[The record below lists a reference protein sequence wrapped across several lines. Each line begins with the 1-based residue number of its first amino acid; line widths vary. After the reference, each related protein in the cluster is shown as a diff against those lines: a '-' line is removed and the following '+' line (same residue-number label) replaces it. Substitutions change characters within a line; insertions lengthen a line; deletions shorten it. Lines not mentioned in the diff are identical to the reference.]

1 MYSRMGRRWLIIAPL
16 CVALAFAGIVT
27 AQRQIDGMKQKAFYD
42 ELLYLP
48 NEKLLNH
55 FTAGMSSIIADF
67 LWIRCVHYTAQ
78 HFKGDGKFTWLNHMC
93 NMITRL
99 DPYFAAVYRYGGIF
113 LAALKADDDAGIDL
127 LKRGMVRNPDAWEL
141 PYEIA
146 MTYLLNRGDQPD
158 SPIHAARY
166 LAMAVETGKAPAFVA
181 DVASSLQGAHN
192 LTDIERAMWE
202 KTRTSEDP
210 FLRDLAQRKL
220 VELDLRGTCAALDRA
235 IQAYTA
241 RFNRPPRTLEDLVA
255 GRVIDPIPADPFGG
269 TFFIDSTG
277 AAQNTTVLDSRVER
291 TRNALR
297 TAINAYNKTQGR
309 WLASLQ
315 DLVTAHI
322 MDALPPHPYTN
333 RTWQYDP
340 GTGEIN

>member
-1 MYSRMGRRWLIIAPL
+1 MLSRRAIIAPL
-16 CVALAFAGIVT
+16 CVALAFAGIIA
-27 AQRQIDGMKQKAFYD
+27 AQRKIDAVKHKAFYD

-55 FTAGMSSIIADF
+55 FTAGMSSVIADV
-67 LWIRCVHYTAQ
+67 LWIRCIHYTAQ

-93 NMITRL
+93 NMTTRL
-99 DPYFAAVYRYGGIF
+99 DPHFAAVYRYGGIF

-127 LKRGMVRNPDAWEL
+127 LERGMVRNPDAWEL

-192 LTDIERAMWE
+192 LTDIERAMWD
-202 KTRTSEDP
+202 KTLANGDP
-210 FLRDLAQRKL
+210 FLRDLAERKL
-220 VELDLRGTCAALDRA
+220 VELNLRETCAALDKA
-235 IQAYTA
+235 VSIYAT
-241 RFNRPPRTLEDLVA
+241 RFNHPPRTLEELVS
-255 GRVIDPIPADPFGG
+255 GRIIDALPADPLGG
-269 TFFIDSTG
+269 TFFIDAKGSV
-277 AAQNTTVLDSRVER
+277 QNTTVLDSRVER
-291 TRNALR
+291 TRNTLR
-297 TAINAYNKTQGR
+297 TAIDAYKKTKGQ
-309 WLASLQ
+309 WPASLQ
-315 DLVTAHI
+315 DLVAAHI
-322 MDALPPHPYTN
+322 MDALPPHPYPN

-340 GTGEIN
+340 VTGDVK

>member
-1 MYSRMGRRWLIIAPL
+1 MLSRRAIIAPL
-16 CVALAFAGIVT
+16 CVALAFAGIIL
-27 AQRQIDGMKQKAFYD
+27 AQRKIDAVKHKAFYD

-55 FTAGMSSIIADF
+55 FTAGMSSAIADV
-67 LWIRCVHYTAQ
+67 LWIRCIHYTAQ

-99 DPYFAAVYRYGGIF
+99 DPHFAAVYRYGGIF

-127 LKRGMVRNPDAWEL
+127 LERGMVRNPDAWEL
-141 PYEIA
+141 PYEVA
-146 MTYLLNRGDQPD
+146 MTYLLNRGEQPD

-202 KTRTSEDP
+202 KTLANGDP
-210 FLRDLAQRKL
+210 FLRDLAERKL
-220 VELDLRGTCAALDRA
+220 VELNLRETCAALDKA
-235 IQAYTA
+235 VSIYAA
-241 RFNRPPRTLEDLVA
+241 RFNHPPRTLDELVS
-255 GRVIDPIPADPFGG
+255 GRIIDALPADPLGG
-269 TFFIDSTG
+269 TFFIDAKGSV
-277 AAQNTTVLDSRVER
+277 QNTTVLDSRVER

-297 TAINAYNKTQGR
+297 TAIDAYEKTKGQ
-309 WLASLQ
+309 WPASLQ
-315 DLVTAHI
+315 DLVAAGI
-322 MDALPPHPYTN
+322 MNALPPHPYPN
-333 RTWQYDP
+333 QAWQYDP
-340 GTGEIN
+340 DTGLIN